1 MQQLIGSGWW
11 SRSGGIA
18 DACEHTRDR
27 PCMTMCLVQANLAVG
42 ILGPDLG
49 LSRMFKAHHP
59 GFRSPS
65 GWYWYESEGASA

>member
-1 MQQLIGSGWW
+1 
-11 SRSGGIA
+11 
-18 DACEHTRDR
+18 
-27 PCMTMCLVQANLAVG
+27 MTMCLVQANLAVG